1 MVLTNAEIIE
11 ITGKSR
17 YRAQAM
23 ALARMGVPY
32 LIRPDGRPIVS
43 RISANRNVEVLSH
56 AYTKAKDVVF
66 GLPCEGR
73 LESSTWF
80 VVASGKFK
88 L

>member
-43 RISANRNVEVLSH
+43 RIAFERVVGDDDARQVEEVGPNLGALDAAQKKKH
-56 AYTKAKDVVF
+56 
-66 GLPCEGR
+66 
-73 LESSTWF
+73 
-80 VVASGKFK
+80 
-88 L
+88 

>member
-43 RISANRNVEVLSH
+43 RIAFER
-56 AYTKAKDVVF
+56 VV
-66 GLPCEGR
+66 R
-73 LESSTWF
+73 SQ
-80 VVASGKFK
+80 
-88 L
+88 

>member
-1 MVLTNAEIIE
+1 VVLTNAEIIE

-43 RISANRNVEVLSH
+43 RIAFERVVGDDDARQIEEVSPNFGALDAAS
-56 AYTKAKDVVF
+56 TKH
-66 GLPCEGR
+66 
-73 LESSTWF
+73 
-80 VVASGKFK
+80 
-88 L
+88 

>member
-43 RISANRNVEVLSH
+43 RIAFERVVGDDDARQIEEVSPNFGALDAAS
-56 AYTKAKDVVF
+56 TKH
-66 GLPCEGR
+66 
-73 LESSTWF
+73 
-80 VVASGKFK
+80 
-88 L
+88 